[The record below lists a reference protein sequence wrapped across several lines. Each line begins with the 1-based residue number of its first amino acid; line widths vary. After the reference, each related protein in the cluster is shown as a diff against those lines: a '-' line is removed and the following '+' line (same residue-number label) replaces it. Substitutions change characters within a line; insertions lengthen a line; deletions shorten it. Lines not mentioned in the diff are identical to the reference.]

1 MGNVWC
7 YKLKEGKADIAGTPR
22 GTIKEFIGKDEEACM
37 RELAGQARETNGKA
51 HGGTHSE

>member
-7 YKLKEGKADIAGTPR
+7 YKLKEGKADIAGTSR
-22 GTIKEFIGKDEEACM
+22 GTVKEFIGKDEEACM